1 MAAKPAAS
9 GDTGRRK
16 ARPTGTGTPPSAAA
30 QAPGRERP
38 MVDFDPWAVLLEHLT
53 GTPEE
58 GPAERTRPK
67 RK

>member
-16 ARPTGTGTPPSAAA
+16 ARRAGTGTPPSAAA
-30 QAPGRERP
+30 QAPDRERLV
-38 MVDFDPWAVLLEHLT
+38 VDFDPWAVLLEHLAE
-53 GTPEE
+53 TPEE
-58 GPAERTRPK
+58 GPAGRTRPK